1 MTFNGNAYMGGRS
14 TFGNQN
20 QGIGN
25 VSVADGSVMTV
36 VGSAYMA
43 GGGTLNLNASGTL
56 NVGGGAY
63 FGGNGN
69 ASTITLG
76 ASSRLNMT
84 GSGQTL
90 GLADGDYS
98 ALTFANTPTNGKV
111 SVSASTRL
119 EINGR
124 DGNAAATIGAASSG
138 IQFGELYL
146 AHYQGDRAATSTLT
160 VNNAT
165 ATFTGSAAIGVPEVN
180 QDNNVY
186 NTGNAILNVTGTG
199 VLNIGGGL
207 AAGGLGNP
215 PWTPVGAT
223 ITLDPTAQIN
233 MTGVGQRLDL
243 RNGTYGFTF
252 SNTPGAGKFSVNAS
266 TNLEL
271 GNQVQNTL
279 MTPVLNIGA
288 GSTVQFNNLHMGW
301 DDQSNSTNATLNIGA
316 TSSVTF
322 NGAGNLGNQGNAN
335 ISMASGSVL
344 GFNSLNLGNTTS
356 RTSKIQGT
364 GQLNVTGSLINNG
377 RIVADGGTL
386 AVSAGS
392 VDHNN
397 VYGTMGDGTY
407 AGWYA
412 INGGKLTLPTVSI
425 TGATKN
431 VGERSSLTSL
441 DSNSLVNSV
450 RLTAMTGNLNGTLAV
465 SYLDPTNPGTYAGL
479 NSPVSVWNFEPAGG
493 LSVNAATLAFRYDT
507 LLLPNTAGYGLFENA
522 GSGWVALTGS
532 FGGSLFT
539 TNAGVGTINSTSQF
553 ALAQG
558 ITIYTSRT
566 WAGGTSIDWD
576 NAANWN
582 TLPVSG
588 DILNF
593 GGANSPTN
601 NNFTVGTAF
610 SGLVFNGGA
619 SGFTMGGNSIVLGGN
634 IVNSSS
640 TNQVINLPI
649 ALAFAKSQVDTGAN
663 NITLGGILSN
673 ASGATPAGLTKL
685 GNGTLTLGGTN
696 TNTGV
701 VNISAGTLSVATIGN
716 GGVAGN
722 LGQAS
727 SDAANLVLSG
737 GTLQYTGV
745 SASTDRL
752 FTIPDGTV
760 ATIEI
765 TSGGST
771 LTMLGAPGVSTGGLV
786 KSGSGN
792 LTLTGKSYFSG
803 DTTVNGGL
811 LSIGNGG
818 AGAGIRSCNI
828 DLLASATVKFNHSD
842 NIGIGSA
849 IIGTGSFI
857 KDGTGTL
864 TLTGANTYDG
874 STTVTAGTLQ
884 APKASALAGFAA
896 QPISV
901 IGTSTLAVNVG
912 LPAPAQWST
921 AEMNDLLANP
931 SLSFASG
938 AFFGID
944 TSGGDFSITNPIAST
959 VSNVRKLGANTLTLT
974 GVNTYT
980 GSTAINA
987 GTLKIDG
994 SGQLGGGTYAGAIT
1008 NNGTFAYSSSAAQ
1021 TLNGVISGTGA
1032 LTKSGAGVLTLNA
1045 ANTFSGTSA
1054 VSAGT
1059 INLGHNSALQNQTVS
1074 VATGATLTFA
1084 AGVTAPTVANL
1095 AGDGSVALA
1104 TATSQ
1109 AVTLT
1114 AGSAGVNSTFS
1125 GSLTGSGGLTKV
1137 GGGTMTLT
1145 ANQSYSGATTI
1156 SGGGTLKLQGG
1167 AILPSGLNAWF
1178 DASKITGATN
1188 GQNIASWTDLSGQN
1202 HDATRT
1208 QGQMN
1213 YATNQVN
1220 GLPVVQFRGAGIG
1233 TLAGNLFAS
1242 QEYIV
1247 FNLPNGG
1254 DWGAALGSNNDNQG
1268 YLMNREGYMWDN
1280 RYPRSVSKN
1289 GIPLSPNYYFGNN
1302 NGFMILK
1309 VSNRNGNTSATSGW
1323 KLGGQEGW
1331 NNFDMNLAEVISFD
1345 HDLTDTEGNNIG
1357 GYLAAKYGIA
1367 ASYTGNISYGSN
1379 LLPIATPV
1387 SISSGSILD
1396 LSSASQPAA
1405 SSWTRRPQ

>member
-1 MTFNGNAYMGGRS
+1 MSF
-14 TFGNQN
+14 
-20 QGIGN
+20 
-25 VSVADGSVMTV
+25 
-36 VGSAYMA
+36 A
-43 GGGTLNLNASGTL
+43 G
-56 NVGGGAY
+56 
-63 FGGNGN
+63 
-69 ASTITLG
+69 
-76 ASSRLNMT
+76 
-84 GSGQTL
+84 
-90 GLADGDYS
+90 
-98 ALTFANTPTNGKV
+98 
-111 SVSASTRL
+111 
-119 EINGR
+119 
-124 DGNAAATIGAASSG
+124 
-138 IQFGELYL
+138 
-146 AHYQGDRAATSTLT
+146 H
-160 VNNAT
+160 
-165 ATFTGSAAIGVPEVN
+165 AAIGVPEAD
-180 QDNNVY
+180 QGNNVY
-186 NTGNAILNVTGTG
+186 NTGTAVVNVNGTG
-199 VLNIGGGL
+199 VLNIGGYL
-207 AAGGLGNP
+207 AAGGFGNP
-215 PWTPVGAT
+215 PWTPVAAT
-223 ITLDPTAQIN
+223 INLGASAQIN
-233 MTGVGQRLDL
+233 MTGTGQRMDL

-252 SNTPGAGKFSVNAS
+252 SNTPTAGMFSVKSS
-266 TNLEL
+266 TDLWL
-271 GNQVQNTL
+271 GNQVQNINSTAAL
-279 MTPVLNIGA
+279 SIGA
-288 GSTVQFNNLHMGW
+288 GSVVQFNNLTMAW
-301 DDQSNSTNATLNIGA
+301 DGQADGMTSNLNLAANAN
-316 TSSVTF
+316 VTF
-322 NGAGNLGNQGNAN
+322 NSAYLGNQGNTN
-335 ISMASGSVL
+335 IGLASGAALNFS
-344 GFNSLNLGNTTS
+344 SLYLGNTNSKTS
-356 RTSKIQGT
+356 VIQGR
-364 GQLNVTGSLINNG
+364 GQLNVTNALNNNG

-386 AVSAGS
+386 AVTAGS

-397 VYGTMGDGTY
+397 VYGAMGDGTY

-425 TGATKN
+425 TGAAVN
-431 VGERSSLTSL
+431 VGERSGLGSL

-450 RLTAMTGNLNGTLAV
+450 RLTAMTGNLNGTLTV

-479 NSPVSVWNFEPAGG
+479 NSPVSVWNFDPAGG
-493 LSVNAATLAFRYDT
+493 LSVNATTLAFRYDT
-507 LLLPNTAGYGLFENA
+507 LLVNGTEGSLSLFENA

-558 ITIYTSRT
+558 LTIYTSRT
-566 WAGGTSIDWD
+566 WAGGSSNNWND
-576 NAANWN
+576 AANWN

-640 TNQVINLPI
+640 NNQAINLPI
-649 ALAFAKSQVDTGAN
+649 ALAFAKTQVDTGAN

-685 GNGTLTLGGTN
+685 GTGKLTLGGTN

-727 SDAANLVLSG
+727 SDASNLVFSG

-771 LTMLGAPGVSTGGLV
+771 LTMLGAPGVSTGSLV
-786 KSGSGN
+786 KSGPGN

-828 DLLASATVKFNHSD
+828 DLVSNATVKFNHSD

-849 IIGTGSFI
+849 IIGSGSLI
-857 KDGTGTL
+857 KDGAGTL
-864 TLTGANTYDG
+864 TLTGANSYDG

-884 APKASALAGFAA
+884 APKASALAGYASA
-896 QPISV
+896 PISV
-901 IGTSTLAVNVG
+901 NGTSTLAVNVG
-912 LPAPAQWST
+912 LPSPAQWST
-921 AEMNDLLANP
+921 AQMNDLLANP
-931 SLSFASG
+931 NLSFAAG

-944 TSGGDFSITNPIAST
+944 TTGGDFSISNPIPAA

-974 GVNTYT
+974 GVNDYA

-987 GTLKIDG
+987 GTLKIAG
-994 SGQLGGGTYAGAIT
+994 SGQLGSGTYAGAIT
-1008 NNGTFAYSSSAAQ
+1008 NNGTFAYSSSASQ
-1021 TLNGVISGTGA
+1021 TLSGVISGTGA
-1032 LTKSGAGVLTLNA
+1032 LTKSGVGTLTLGNANTYHGPTTISGGVIDLEHNLAMQNSTVDVGTAANAVTFATGVTTPTLGALKGSGNLLLETAASEAATLKVGSNGASTSYSGVL
-1045 ANTFSGTSA
+1045 SGA
-1054 VSAGT
+1054 
-1059 INLGHNSALQNQTVS
+1059 
-1074 VATGATLTFA
+1074 
-1084 AGVTAPTVANL
+1084 
-1095 AGDGSVALA
+1095 
-1104 TATSQ
+1104 
-1109 AVTLT
+1109 
-1114 AGSAGVNSTFS
+1114 
-1125 GSLTGSGGLTKV
+1125 GGLTKQGAGV
-1137 GGGTMTLT
+1137 MTL
-1145 ANQSYSGATTI
+1145 QSAQTYSGATTI
-1156 SGGGTLKLQGG
+1156 TGGTLKAQAGL
-1167 AILPSGLNAWF
+1167 IMPSGLNAWF

-1247 FNLPNGG
+1247 FSLPNGG

-1268 YLMNREGYMWDN
+1268 YLMNHEGYMWDG

-1289 GIPLSPNYYFGNN
+1289 ATPLAPNYYFGNN

-1309 VSNRNGNTSATSGW
+1309 VNNRNGNTSATSGW

-1345 HDLTDTEGNNIG
+1345 HDLTNTEGNNIG

-1367 ASYTGNISYGSN
+1367 TSYTGNIAQTSN
-1379 LLPIATPV
+1379 PLPITTPV
-1387 SISSGSILD
+1387 TMSSSTVLD
-1396 LSSASQPAA
+1396 LSDVNQQIGSLADAAGSPTGHQVLIAGATLTIGNATNAETSFSGAIVGTGTGGVEKIGTSIQDLNGAQHYDTLTVTAGTLDVNGAVGITPANGTASVVVADGATLKFGSVSQTLSSLSIGAGSTVTFGSGAA
-1405 SSWTRRPQ
+1405 SGAFSGGEFKGASLGGGSVVPEPGTMGLLLVGAIGVLNRRRRQG